1 MPTIREVCSSLS
13 PPLRETYYFL
23 VRYAYKT
30 NGNVPSLRT
39 LSRLTKLPWQTLCYR
54 IDRLNEEG
62 LLRKIGSGPGTR
74 YVIVGGTFEVN
85 FHLPACTLDGEYDA
99 CRAKRLAA
107 EDGASSIL
115 HIR

>member
-30 NGNVPSLRT
+30 NGNVPSLRS

-54 IDRLNEEG
+54 IDRLSEEG

-85 FHLPACTLDGEYDA
+85 FHLPACTLDGEHDA
-99 CRAKRLAA
+99 NKRPAT
-107 EDGASSIL
+107 EDGASGIL
-115 HIR
+115 HVR